1 MKKDKK
7 NKNDKIRKISI
18 IKMIIA
24 VIFFLVGLILF
35 VSILNLDL
43 IPTKYL
49 AIVGIVLI
57 VIEAI
62 VDLCLLSKKRWL
74 NGISIALFIIFT
86 LIFIVGIKYVN
97 ETDAFLD
104 SSLNNAEEILDIDF
118 YLLGNEE
125 YTEEEIT
132 SGEVYYY
139 NSTLFIDKALAEL
152 NKKYSVNVTELD
164 DITTLFD
171 CDMFLID
178 KTSYY
183 LFIEELGYSADDYY
197 LLYEFS
203 IEYADEETNESEE
216 ATESEESKD
225 NTSSNNDD
233 YYNIYLGGYDF
244 SGYRMD
250 LNKIITINT
259 STNEILITNIH
270 RFTYINIPAYNQ
282 KNTLSST
289 ARYGVQNNV
298 EALEELFGIDI
309 DYYVSVDSTGL
320 VSLVDA
326 IGGIEYC
333 SDQAFT
339 TTHATV
345 LGTYDDTNGEHV
357 KIIKGCQHLNGIE
370 TLTVA
375 RERYAFKLGAV
386 QRDENTT
393 AIMLDILYQMR
404 NPSNITRYSSILN
417 AVSGLYTTTIPRS
430 VLTDG
435 VKKLLNG
442 GWSIDTQ
449 TLSGTNGTNKVHFSN
464 LSGAVNYPN
473 SSSVTKC
480 SNGIKS
486 LAN

>member
-7 NKNDKIRKISI
+7 NKNDKIRKFSI

-104 SSLNNAEEILDIDF
+104 SSLNNYTYSILIF

-178 KTSYY
+178 
-183 LFIEELGYSADDYY
+183 
-197 LLYEFS
+197 
-203 IEYADEETNESEE
+203 
-216 ATESEESKD
+216 
-225 NTSSNNDD
+225 
-233 YYNIYLGGYDF
+233 
-244 SGYRMD
+244 R
-250 LNKIITINT
+250 
-259 STNEILITNIH
+259 
-270 RFTYINIPAYNQ
+270 
-282 KNTLSST
+282 
-289 ARYGVQNNV
+289 
-298 EALEELFGIDI
+298 
-309 DYYVSVDSTGL
+309 
-320 VSLVDA
+320 
-326 IGGIEYC
+326 
-333 SDQAFT
+333 
-339 TTHATV
+339 
-345 LGTYDDTNGEHV
+345 
-357 KIIKGCQHLNGIE
+357 
-370 TLTVA
+370 
-375 RERYAFKLGAV
+375 
-386 QRDENTT
+386 
-393 AIMLDILYQMR
+393 
-404 NPSNITRYSSILN
+404 
-417 AVSGLYTTTIPRS
+417 
-430 VLTDG
+430 
-435 VKKLLNG
+435 
-442 GWSIDTQ
+442 
-449 TLSGTNGTNKVHFSN
+449 
-464 LSGAVNYPN
+464 
-473 SSSVTKC
+473 
-480 SNGIKS
+480 
-486 LAN
+486 